1 MLYHLLVYRLLLY
14 CSQLDSLVGQE
25 VGRLLAR
32 SGLAEVV
39 ERVRLYQV
47 SYAII
52 ND

>member
-1 MLYHLLVYRLLLY
+1 
-14 CSQLDSLVGQE
+14 VGQE

-47 SYAII
+47 SEQVFMVKFAMFYALFRGSGTC
-52 ND
+52 

>member
-1 MLYHLLVYRLLLY
+1 MY

-47 SYAII
+47 GQDNIVSVFMMFW
-52 ND
+52 NQV